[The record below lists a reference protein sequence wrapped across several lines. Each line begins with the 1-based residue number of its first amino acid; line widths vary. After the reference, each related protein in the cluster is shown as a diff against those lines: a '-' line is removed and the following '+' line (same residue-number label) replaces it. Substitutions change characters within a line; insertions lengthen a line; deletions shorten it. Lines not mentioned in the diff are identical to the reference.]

1 MPTFRR
7 LRALLH
13 GDQLDRAMNA
23 EVRFHIDM
31 ETEKYVRQG
40 MDPRTARTQALR
52 NFGPMEKHK
61 EETREARGVSWF
73 EELVQDLKYGA
84 RTLVKNKGFAF
95 VAILTLG
102 LGIGANTAIFS
113 VINGVLLKPLP
124 YDNGSRLLLVQQQA
138 TLANQPNFGVSI
150 KELYDYREQ
159 LASFDGLVEFHQMSF
174 DLLRR
179 GEPDRVATGVVSAN
193 FFDVLGIR
201 PIHGRTFVDTDDDP
215 GAEAVLV
222 LGYDYWRS
230 KFAGDPAIVGQVF
243 EMNDR
248 QHTVIGV
255 LPSVPHYP
263 NPVDVYMP
271 TSACPFRAA
280 AEKQINANRRAFA
293 GLQVFGL
300 LKPGTS
306 PEAAATE
313 VTTVAGRFR
322 QDFPNI
328 YRENLGYAARTSP
341 VLAAL
346 TQNAR
351 PMLLILLGT
360 TGMILL
366 IACANVANLTLARV
380 LRRDRELA
388 MRAALGAGRGRL
400 VRQLLTESTL
410 ISFLGGV
417 VGLGFAWVTVDALT
431 LFVGRF
437 TQRTGEIGI
446 DPWVL
451 AFTLGISVV
460 TGLVFG
466 TFPALASRIDLA
478 SAMKQGSKGAGV
490 GGGRRLVQN
499 GLIVAQVA
507 VSVVLLVGASLLLTS
522 FYRLQQVDSGYK
534 GEQVLTGEIFGN
546 FSRYPNA
553 ETQLRF
559 YEPLIT
565 RLRALPGV
573 ASAAVTNAVPLT
585 AANPGRTPFLI
596 EGKEVEPER
605 RPVTSVSIASPA
617 YFDTLGIPIIGGR
630 AFTDLD
636 HREAPRVAIINQA
649 MVQYWEGKDPIGSRI
664 TPGNTPPNQEVTWYT
679 VVGIAS
685 NIRQFGLER
694 DAVGQVYIPLAQT
707 QGGLPGRLLVRASGD
722 PVALTN
728 GVRDAVHALDP
739 DMPVENVR
747 TLDELRDTYLATPRL
762 TATLLTLFAALALA
776 VTLTGITGVIAT
788 SVSQRTQEFGVRMAM
803 GASRDG
809 VLLMVLRQGLW
820 LVALGL
826 VIGLGASLGLARVLS
841 TYLYATAPRDPFV
854 LAAVAGLFIVAGTL
868 ACLGPARRA
877 TAVDPLVAL
886 RAE

>member
-1 MPTFRR
+1 MPNFRR
-7 LRALLH
+7 LRALIR
-13 GDQLDRAMNA
+13 GDDLDRQMNA

-40 MDPRTARTQALR
+40 MDPRAARTRALR

-61 EETREARGVSWF
+61 AETREARGVSWF
-73 EELVQDLKYGA
+73 EELVQDLRYGA
-84 RTLVKNKGFAF
+84 RTLVKNKGFAV

-124 YDNGSRLLLVQQQA
+124 YENGSRLLLVQQQA
-138 TLANQPNFGVSI
+138 TLARQPNFGVSI
-150 KELYDYREQ
+150 KELYDYRDA
-159 LASFDGLVEFHQMSF
+159 LASFEGLVEFHQMNF

-201 PIHGRTFVDTDDDP
+201 PLHGRTFLDKDDDE

-230 KFAGDPAIVGQVF
+230 KFGGDPDIVGQVF

-271 TSACPFRAA
+271 TSACPFRSQ
-280 AEKQINANRRAFA
+280 AERQINANRRAFS

-300 LKPGTS
+300 LKPGAS
-306 PEAAATE
+306 PETAATE
-313 VTTVAGRFR
+313 VNTIAGRFR

-328 YRENLGYAARTSP
+328 YRENLGFAARTSP
-341 VLAAL
+341 VLTAL

-400 VRQLLTESTL
+400 VRQLLTESTF
-410 ISFLGGV
+410 ISFLGGL

-431 LFVGRF
+431 RFVGRF
-437 TQRTGEIGI
+437 TPRTGEIGI

-451 AFTLGISVV
+451 AFTLGISVL

-466 TFPALASRIDLA
+466 TFPALASRIDLMG
-478 SAMKQGSKGAGV
+478 AMKQGSKGAGV
-490 GGGRRLVQN
+490 SGGRRLVQN

-507 VSVVLLVGASLLLTS
+507 VSVILLVGASLLLTS
-522 FYRLQQVDSGYK
+522 FYKLQQVESGYK
-534 GEQVLTGEIFGN
+534 GEQVLTGEVFGN
-546 FSRYPNA
+546 FSKYPNA
-553 ETQLRF
+553 DSQRRF
-559 YEPLIT
+559 YEPLVE
-565 RLRALPGV
+565 RLNALPGV
-573 ASAAVTNAVPLT
+573 TSAAITNAVPLT
-585 AANPGRTPFLI
+585 VGNPFPIPFRI
-596 EGKEVEPER
+596 EGSEVEPER
-605 RPVTSVSIASPA
+605 RPTTSVSNASPR
-617 YFDTLGIPIIGGR
+617 YFDTLGIPILSGR
-630 AFTDLD
+630 AFTELD
-636 HREAPRVAIINQA
+636 HNEAPRVAIINQA
-649 MVQYWEGKDPIGSRI
+649 MAAAWNGADPIGSRI
-664 TPGNTPPNQEVTWYT
+664 TAGNPPPKQEPVWYT
-679 VVGIAS
+679 VVGIAG
-685 NIRQFGLER
+685 NVRQFGLER
-694 DAVGQVYIPLAQT
+694 DAVGQVYIPLSQQPNA
-707 QGGLPGRLLVRASGD
+707 GGRILVRSAGD

-728 GVRDAVHALDP
+728 AVRDAVHALDP

-747 TLDELRDTYLATPRL
+747 TLDEVRDNYLATPRL
-762 TATLLTLFAALALA
+762 TAMLLALFAGLALA

-803 GASRDG
+803 GASRDS
-809 VLLMVLRQGLW
+809 VLMMVLRQGLL

-826 VIGLGASLGLARVLS
+826 AIGLAASLGLARVLS
-841 TYLYATAPRDPFV
+841 TYLYNTAPRDPFV
-854 LAAVAGLFIVAGTL
+854 LAAVAVIFLVVGTL